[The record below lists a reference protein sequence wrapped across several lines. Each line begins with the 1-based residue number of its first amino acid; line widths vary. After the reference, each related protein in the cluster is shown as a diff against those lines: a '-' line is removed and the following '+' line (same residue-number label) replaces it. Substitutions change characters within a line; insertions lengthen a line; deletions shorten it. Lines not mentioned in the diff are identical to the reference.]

1 MDKTIAVVGATG
13 LQGRAVTARLVADGW
28 RVRALTRTPAKAES
42 NAPLVQADME
52 DVDSLVAAMAGAHGV
67 FSVQPTVGSPGTA
80 PDFTT
85 EDEVRWGGNVAEAA
99 HRAGVAHLVF
109 SSVAG
114 AGRHATEVLPVNVVS
129 KHRIERRIAELG
141 LPATVLRPV
150 SFMENFTG
158 GYALRDGRVSTGLA
172 PDVPQQLI
180 AVDDV
185 AVLVALAFADPD
197 AWIGRTEDIA
207 GDELTPV
214 GIAAAIS
221 AATGRTTPYE
231 QVPIDVIRRVSED
244 FAHANEWLNER
255 GYRADVEATRRL
267 HPGLLDLRT
276 WLATTGAARITA
288 FLDGGTTRT

>member
-13 LQGRAVTARLVADGW
+13 TQGRAVTARLLAEGW
-28 RVRALTRTPAKAES
+28 RVRALTRDPARARAAARPVRAEMDD
-42 NAPLVQADME
+42 L
-52 DVDSLVAAMAGAHGV
+52 DSLVAAMAGAHGV
-67 FSVQPTVGSPGTA
+67 FSVQPTVGSPGTPPGFGA
-80 PDFTT
+80 
-85 EDEVRWGGNVAEAA
+85 EDEVRWGVNVAEAA
-99 HRAGVAHLVF
+99 RRAGVRHFVF

-129 KHRIERRIAELG
+129 KHRIERHVADLG

-158 GYALRDGRVSTGLA
+158 GYALRGGAVSTGLA

-185 AVLVALAFADPD
+185 AAFVAMAFAEPD
-197 AWIGRTEDIA
+197 AWIGRAEDLA

-214 GIAAAIS
+214 AVAAAIS
-221 AATGRTTPYE
+221 AAIGRELPYA
-231 QVPIDVIRRVSED
+231 QVPIEAIRQVGED

-255 GYRADVEATRRL
+255 GYRADVAATRRL
-267 HPGLLDLRT
+267 HPGLLDLRA
-276 WLATTGAARITA
+276 WLAATGAAMVTA
-288 FLDGGTTRT
+288 FLSGGSAR